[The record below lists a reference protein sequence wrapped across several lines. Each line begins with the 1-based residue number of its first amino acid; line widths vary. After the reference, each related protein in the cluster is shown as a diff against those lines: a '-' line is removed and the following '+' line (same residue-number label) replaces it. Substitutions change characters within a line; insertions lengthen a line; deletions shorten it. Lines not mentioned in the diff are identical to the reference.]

1 MYFLIKSTFSFW
13 GRWGRKKVYFVA
25 LNNIWKITFWPQR
38 LRKCH
43 FNFGASER
51 ALWILYQK
59 VNVKQLWGQLYYRKF
74 KWASFFCKLNSTLLK
89 DPDTSSTFSM
99 QFVVV
104 DQPHSMWLV
113 TSCNALGSIQVN
125 NYEIVVNLFHISH
138 NLTWYSAIFHKFT
151 RIYPVCS
158 TYELTKQFM

>member
-1 MYFLIKSTFSFW
+1 M
-13 GRWGRKKVYFVA
+13 
-25 LNNIWKITFWPQR
+25 KI
-38 LRKCH
+38 LH
-43 FNFGASER
+43 FDLKELENGILTLGASES
-51 ALWILYQK
+51 ALLIFFSTITLLK
-59 VNVKQLWGQLYYRKF
+59 SAEQLWGQIYFGKF
-74 KWASFFCKLNSTLLK
+74 TWASFFCKLNSTLLK

-125 NYEIVVNLFHISH
+125 NYEIVVNFFHISH
-138 NLTWYSAIFHKFT
+138 NLTRYSAIVHKFT
-151 RIYPVCS
+151 RIYLVCS